1 MGPAYRSEFIQWT
14 LGDEWAAV
22 REKAGKV
29 EVADFLTV
37 EEESDLRVCF
47 ALCYTWWRERS
58 ERRKEGPKGQNE
70 DEADAGECI
79 KMVKNYGF
87 IPKQPGV
94 N

>member
-1 MGPAYRSEFIQWT
+1 MSGCQ
-14 LGDEWAAV
+14 

-37 EEESDLRVCF
+37 EEVTPDGGKE
-47 ALCYTWWRERS
+47 EKG
-58 ERRKEGPKGQNE
+58 ERRGRKGQNE
-70 DEADAGECI
+70 EEADAGRECI
-79 KMVKNYGF
+79 KMVKNYEF